1 MSDFPNL
8 GESILFIIFE
18 AFVILGIFSFLESFF
33 FDFAVPAGACRVF
46 FLFLRTFVFFKH
58 HVLTPDS

>member
-18 AFVILGIFSFLESFF
+18 AFFILGIFSFLESFF

-46 FLFLRTFVFFKH
+46 IFYEQMFFEH
-58 HVLTPDS
+58 HVLTSDS

>member
-8 GESILFIIFE
+8 GESILFIILE
-18 AFVILGIFSFLESFF
+18 AFIIIGIFSFLESFF

-46 FLFLRTFVFFKH
+46 LFFYENMFLKH